1 MKWFAEITF
10 YGLFAAF
17 VGVLSAW
24 PNYQLVAENRAIVSV
39 AFSHAG
45 QRIGDCRMLT
55 QEELNELPPNMRT
68 MNDCPRERHPVRVVL
83 RSGSET
89 LYDATLQPSGIWADG
104 KSNIYQRIEVEAGLH
119 QLFVG
124 VNDSGDDKAFDYER
138 SAVVDL
144 PPGRN
149 LIVQFDGQTQQI
161 TIR

>member
-1 MKWFAEITF
+1 MKLLTEIIF

-24 PNYQLVAENRAIVSV
+24 PDYKLLAQGHAIVSV

-83 RSGSET
+83 RSDAKT

-104 KSNIYQRIEVEAGLH
+104 KSNIYKRIEVEAGMH

-124 VNDSGDDKAFDYER
+124 VNDSGDDADFDYEL
-138 SAVVDL
+138 SEFFDL
-144 PPGRN
+144 VPGRN
-149 LIVQFDGQTQQI
+149 LIVQFDVQTQAI
-161 TIR
+161 LIR

>member
-1 MKWFAEITF
+1 MKWLAEIML

-17 VGVLSAW
+17 VGLFSAW
-24 PNYQLVAENRAIVSV
+24 PDYQLVAEGRAIVSV

-45 QRIGDCRMLT
+45 QRIGDCRILT

-83 RSGSET
+83 RSDSEA

-104 KSNIYQRIEVEAGLH
+104 KSNIYKRIEVEAGVH

-124 VNDSGDDKAFDYER
+124 VNDSGDDAEFDYEL
-138 SAVVDL
+138 SEVVDL
-144 PPGRN
+144 VPGRN
-149 LIVQFDGQTQQI
+149 LIVQFDEQTQSI
-161 TIR
+161 LIR